1 MAEPAAAVPAAG
13 GVPLAVGPRLGRRPL
28 RLAAAAAAVLVA
40 LAAAAPLLAPY
51 DPAEQL
57 DPAAG
62 RLRPPG
68 TTLQAVRLADGR
80 WWLAD
85 RVEPAAEGLRV
96 ERLGRV
102 ETLAAQ
108 DVLNLTPAGV
118 TDRWVFRLG
127 SDRFGRDVLSRLLH
141 GARVSLAVGLLAVAL
156 ATTLGIAVG
165 AAAATGGRWLDALL
179 MRGVDALLAFP
190 WLFLLLALSALFRPG
205 TLLLVLL
212 LGGTAWMDV
221 SRLVRAE
228 ILGLRQREFVLAARG
243 VGQRPAAILWRHLLP
258 GALPPVLVRG
268 ALLAGQVIL
277 AESALSFLGL
287 GIQPPQASWGN
298 MITEGRDVLTSA
310 WWLVAFPGAAIALT
324 VISLN
329 TLGDRLRDAL
339 DPRLRR

>member
-1 MAEPAAAVPAAG
+1 MVEPAAAVTDAARTPLAR
-13 GVPLAVGPRLGRRPL
+13 VPLARRPL
-28 RLAAAAAAVLVA
+28 RLAGAAAVVLVA
-40 LAAAAPLLAPY
+40 LALAAPLLAPY

-57 DPAAG
+57 DAAAG

-68 TTLQAVRLADGR
+68 TALAAVHLADGR
-80 WWLAD
+80 WRLAE
-85 RVEPAAEGLRV
+85 RVARTREGLRV

-102 ETLAAQ
+102 ETVPAGQ
-108 DVLNLTPAGV
+108 VVNLTPDGV
-118 TDRWVFRLG
+118 ADRRVFLLG

-156 ATTLGIAVG
+156 ATTLGIAIG

-179 MRGVDALLAFP
+179 MRTVDALLAFP
-190 WLFLLLALSALFRPG
+190 WLFLLLALSALYRPG

-212 LGGTAWMDV
+212 LGGTGWMDV

-228 ILGLRQREFVLAARG
+228 IVGLARREFVLAARG

-258 GALPPVLVRG
+258 AALPPVLVRG

-277 AESALSFLGL
+277 VESALSFLGL

-298 MITEGRDVLTSA
+298 MVSEGSDVLTRA
-310 WWLVAFPGAAIALT
+310 WWLTAFPGVAIALT

-329 TLGDRLRDAL
+329 GLGDRLRDAL